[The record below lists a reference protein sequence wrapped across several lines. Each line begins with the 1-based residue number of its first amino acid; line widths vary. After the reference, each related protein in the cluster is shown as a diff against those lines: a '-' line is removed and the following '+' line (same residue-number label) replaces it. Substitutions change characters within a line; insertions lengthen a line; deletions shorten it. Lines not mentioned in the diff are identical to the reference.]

1 MGADPRHALHYRSQ
15 DQLAVEPAVLFAH
28 LDDHRRLSAHME
40 RSSLMTAGASM
51 RIDTDERHGQA
62 VGSVIRLS
70 GRVLGVRLAVDEV
83 VTEREPPHRKAW
95 QTVGEPKLLVVGA
108 YRMGFTIDPVADGS
122 RLVVFIDYELP
133 ARGVGRWLGA
143 LLGRSY
149 AAWCTR
155 RTAEDAHAAFGR
167 GPQTASRD
175 NR

>member
-1 MGADPRHALHYRSQ
+1 VGGDPRHALRHRSQ
-15 DQLAVEPAVLFAH
+15 VLLAAEPAVLFAH

-70 GRVLGVRLAVDEV
+70 GRVLGLRLWVDEV

-95 QTVGEPKLLVVGA
+95 ETVGEPKLLVIGA

-122 RLVVFIDYELP
+122 RLVVFIDYDPP
-133 ARGVGRWLGA
+133 ARGIGRLLGT

-155 RTAEDAHAAFGR
+155 RMEEDARAAFGR
-167 GPQTASRD
+167 EPQTASRED
-175 NR
+175 R